1 MTGLTGTYNLRIEW
15 TPMSV
20 GAPAVSE
27 VSLFTALREQ
37 AGLQLE
43 PQKVQVDVVVVD
55 AIDRFPSDN

>member
-20 GAPAVSE
+20 GTPAVSE